1 MAIASEIK
9 EELSMNKANSGGE
22 GKLSTIL
29 VNQPKANKECC
40 NWSEYLYLCYP
51 IIFHVIK
58 SILIN
63 MNVTVLALSHLFQA
77 WIYL

>member
-9 EELSMNKANSGGE
+9 EELNMNKANSGGE

-40 NWSEYLYLCYP
+40 NWSEYLYLCY
-51 IIFHVIK
+51 
-58 SILIN
+58 S
-63 MNVTVLALSHLFQA
+63 SHLRDIKTDINQ
-77 WIYL
+77 

>member
-1 MAIASEIK
+1 MLADENKCTFMEVSAKENINIQQLFNQLAMAIASEIK

-40 NWSEYLYLCYP
+40 N
-51 IIFHVIK
+51 
-58 SILIN
+58 
-63 MNVTVLALSHLFQA
+63 
-77 WIYL
+77 